1 MFGGNRTEGRDAMM
15 PQWIIE
21 KKRDGRELNASEIEF
36 FITGFARG
44 EIPDYQMAALAMAI
58 YLRGMTPDE
67 TALLTEAMLR
77 SGDVLDTSALRRPKG
92 DKHSTGGIG
101 DKISLPLAP
110 LLACG
115 GMAVP
120 MISGRGL
127 GITGG
132 TLDKLEAIP
141 GYRTNLSE
149 REFLG
154 VVAEIGCSIVGQTDR
169 LVPADRK
176 LYALRDVTATVPS
189 IPLITAS
196 IMSKKLAEGI
206 DHLLLDVKFGSG
218 AFMRTRDDA
227 RRLAE
232 SLARVGRAM
241 GKNVRALLTDMNQ
254 PLGRAVGNALEVVES
269 AEILYGRGPAD
280 TTELTL
286 AFGAELLTMAGLAP
300 DTAAARQTLGAA
312 IESGAAI
319 EKFREM
325 IRRHGGDAEAV
336 NDYNALPSAAIQRS
350 LTAPCAGF
358 VVGVDAERIG
368 RACVLL
374 GAGRRRTDDAV
385 DPAVGLSELVK
396 VGERVDKGG
405 TLAVVHANDR
415 GRLDEAQRLL
425 VEAFTFGDAPPAPG
439 PLIAERV

>member
-1 MFGGNRTEGRDAMM
+1 MV

-21 KKRDGRELNASEIEF
+21 KKRDGKELTASEIEF
-36 FITGFARG
+36 FIQGFTRG
-44 EIPDYQMAALAMAI
+44 DIPDYQMAALAMAI

-77 SGDVLDTSALRRPKG
+77 SGDVLDTSAIPRPKV

-110 LLACG
+110 LLACAG
-115 GMAVP
+115 LAVP

-149 REFLG
+149 REFLDI
-154 VVAEIGCSIVGQTDR
+154 VADIGCSIVGQTDR

-232 SLARVGRAM
+232 SLVRVGRAM
-241 GKNVRALLTDMNQ
+241 RKNVRALLTDMNQ
-254 PLGRAVGNALEVVES
+254 PLGRAVGNALEVVEA

-286 AFGAELLTMAGLAP
+286 AFGAELMVMAGRAP
-300 DTAAARQTLGAA
+300 DAQTARRTLRAA

-325 IRRHGGDAEAV
+325 ICRHGGDAEV
-336 NDYNALPSAAIQRS
+336 VDDYNRLPSATIQQP
-350 LTAPCAGF
+350 LTAPCAGYIAA
-358 VVGVDAERIG
+358 VDAERIG
-368 RACVLL
+368 RACLLL

-385 DPAVGLSELVK
+385 DPAVGVAELVK
-396 VGERVDKGG
+396 VGERVEKGG
-405 TLAVVHANDR
+405 VLAVAHANDR
-415 GRLDEAQRLL
+415 ARLDEARRLL
-425 VEAFTFGDAPPAPG
+425 VEAFTFAEAPPPHA

>member
-1 MFGGNRTEGRDAMM
+1 MM

-21 KKRDGRELNASEIEF
+21 KKRDGRELSASEIEF
-36 FITGFARG
+36 FVAGFTRG

-67 TALLTEAMLR
+67 TALLTGAMMR
-77 SGDVLDTSALRRPKG
+77 SGDVLDTAAIPRPKA

-115 GMAVP
+115 GLAVP

-154 VVAEIGCSIVGQTDR
+154 IVADLGCSIVGQTDR
-169 LVPADRK
+169 LAPADRK

-196 IMSKKLAEGI
+196 IMSKKLAEGL
-206 DHLLLDVKFGSG
+206 DHLLLDVKFGAG

-232 SLARVGRAM
+232 SLTRVGRAM
-241 GKNVRALLTDMNQ
+241 GVNARALLTDMNQ
-254 PLGRAVGNALEVVES
+254 PLGRAVGNALEVVEA

-286 AFGAELLTMAGLAP
+286 AFGAELLTMARLAP
-300 DTAAARQTLGAA
+300 DAAAARRALRAA

-319 EKFREM
+319 AKFQEM
-325 IRRHGGDAEAV
+325 IRRHGGDPEAV
-336 NDYNALPSAAIQRS
+336 ADYNRLPAAAIRLP

-358 VVGVDAERIG
+358 VAGVDAERIG

-374 GAGRRRTDDAV
+374 GAGRKRTDDAV
-385 DPAVGLSELVK
+385 DPAVGLTELVK
-396 VGERVDKGG
+396 VGERVEKGG
-405 TLAVVHANDR
+405 TLAVAHANDR
-415 GRLDEAQRLL
+415 NRLEEARRLL
-425 VEAFTFGDAPPAPG
+425 VEAFAFADAPPAPA
-439 PLIAERV
+439 PLIAERM